1 MVIAKLI
8 CQTIPFTGV
17 LPSKGRSMHS
27 SSFESAVVFCMFM
40 QRNFS
45 TSLDGLENRQ
55 TVSLRLRDFEWVAE
69 LIKKQ
74 CFSFTLCWNH
84 PGPNMQKAGERY
96 WKAEAAS
103 DHWCVSAEWQ
113 GVAWNGHFPACVH
126 HVWLLEVYRKNLISF
141 LSAALHRELLWYLKC
156 IIVDDIRIYSYYSE
170 SQVAQDNV
178 ASAVRKSTAE
188 KVSPGL
194 GRKDWGFETESPA
207 RRSPFVHIF
216 SLGSIELSSKHIR
229 RVSQN
234 MLMPTCINHP
244 VYVSESGQ
252 FNGLT
257 VVDEFCA
264 HPSKAESKRF
274 LEANHLWKLYAE
286 EVYPLTY
293 PQINRA

>member
-1 MVIAKLI
+1 MIFV
-8 CQTIPFTGV
+8 
-17 LPSKGRSMHS
+17 
-27 SSFESAVVFCMFM
+27 SF
-40 QRNFS
+40 RI
-45 TSLDGLENRQ
+45 TSC
-55 TVSLRLRDFEWVAE
+55 T
-69 LIKKQ
+69 
-74 CFSFTLCWNH
+74 
-84 PGPNMQKAGERY
+84 
-96 WKAEAAS
+96 
-103 DHWCVSAEWQ
+103 
-113 GVAWNGHFPACVH
+113 
-126 HVWLLEVYRKNLISF
+126 
-141 LSAALHRELLWYLKC
+141 
-156 IIVDDIRIYSYYSE
+156 
-170 SQVAQDNV
+170 AQDNV

-207 RRSPFVHIF
+207 RRSPFFHIF

-264 HPSKAESKRF
+264 NPSKAESKRF

-293 PQINRA
+293 PQMNRAKYLDFNSGVVLIVSHGDNDRRDDLNRCFSDIRWYQWISNLFHPFSAQVGYLISTWEPKLPPLEAWNSAKNTGGKMIFGLWSCWSRNCCGSILPRDDFASIK